1 MRIDISH
8 LVLVAFRHAGDQ
20 VLDDRLDGAEGS
32 DILAG
37 AVVDFDLDQVLA
49 FGVLGE
55 REGDGDMGEVFCE
68 LA

>member
-8 LVLVAFRHAGDQ
+8 LVLVSFRHASNQ

-32 DILAG
+32 NILAR
-37 AVVDFDLDQVLA
+37 AVVDFDLNYVLT

-55 REGDGDMGEVFCE
+55 REGDCDVGEIFC
-68 LA
+68 